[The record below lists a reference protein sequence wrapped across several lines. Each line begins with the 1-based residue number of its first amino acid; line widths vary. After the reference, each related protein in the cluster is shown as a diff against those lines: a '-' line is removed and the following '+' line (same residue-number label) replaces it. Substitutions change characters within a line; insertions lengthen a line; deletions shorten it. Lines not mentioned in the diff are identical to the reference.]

1 MLRTSTSTSPRP
13 TGQLDPKYEQVFT
26 GDAAKETN
34 ERMTDSV
41 PESTRQT
48 LDRLYENPE
57 NRLTSL
63 FELAPDDEQVESQLT
78 MFKALANQHRVRI
91 LEALRDGELCACE
104 LQVVL
109 DAPQSTVASHL
120 RELKDAGLVKT
131 RRQGKWT
138 YYRIGDTAVLQ
149 LLDIADALTQEPV

>member
-1 MLRTSTSTSPRP
+1 
-13 TGQLDPKYEQVFT
+13 
-26 GDAAKETN
+26 
-34 ERMTDSV
+34 MTDSV

-63 FELAPDDEQVESQLT
+63 FELGPDDEQVESQLT
-78 MFKALANQHRVRI
+78 MFKALANQHRIRI

>member
-1 MLRTSTSTSPRP
+1 
-13 TGQLDPKYEQVFT
+13 
-26 GDAAKETN
+26 
-34 ERMTDSV
+34 MTDSV

-78 MFKALANQHRVRI
+78 MFKALANQHRIRI

-120 RELKDAGLVKT
+120 RELKDAGLVNT

-149 LLDIADALTQEPV
+149 LLDIANALSEETV

>member
-1 MLRTSTSTSPRP
+1 
-13 TGQLDPKYEQVFT
+13 
-26 GDAAKETN
+26 
-34 ERMTDSV
+34 MTDSV

-63 FELAPDDEQVESQLT
+63 FELASDDEQVAGQVT

-91 LEALRDGELCACE
+91 LEALREGELCACE

-138 YYRIGDTAVLQ
+138 YYRIGDTAALQ
-149 LLDIADALTQEPV
+149 LLDVAAALTEDER

>member
-1 MLRTSTSTSPRP
+1 M
-13 TGQLDPKYEQVFT
+13 
-26 GDAAKETN
+26 A
-34 ERMTDSV
+34 DSV

-48 LDRLYENPE
+48 LDRLYDDPDD
-57 NRLTSL
+57 RLASL
-63 FELAPDDEQVESQLT
+63 FELTLGDTGIEATRV
-78 MFKALANQHRVRI
+78 FKALSNEHRIRI

-104 LQVVL
+104 VQVVL

-120 RELKDAGLVKT
+120 RELKDAGLVNT

-149 LLDIADALTQEPV
+149 LLDVADALAEETA

>member
-1 MLRTSTSTSPRP
+1 
-13 TGQLDPKYEQVFT
+13 
-26 GDAAKETN
+26 
-34 ERMTDSV
+34 MTDPVS
-41 PESTRQT
+41 ESTRQT
-48 LDRLYENPE
+48 LERLYEDPE

-63 FELAPDDEQVESQLT
+63 FEIAADEERIDTQLT
-78 MFKALANQHRVRI
+78 VFKALANEYRVRI
-91 LEALRDGELCACE
+91 LDALRDGEMCACE
-104 LQVVL
+104 LEVVL

-149 LLDIADALTQEPV
+149 LLDIADALTATSGE

>member
-1 MLRTSTSTSPRP
+1 
-13 TGQLDPKYEQVFT
+13 
-26 GDAAKETN
+26 
-34 ERMTDSV
+34 MTDSV

-63 FELAPDDEQVESQLT
+63 FELAPDDEQVNGQLT
-78 MFKALANQHRVRI
+78 TFKALANRHRIRI

-149 LLDIADALTQEPV
+149 LLDIADALRGETA

>member
-1 MLRTSTSTSPRP
+1 M
-13 TGQLDPKYEQVFT
+13 
-26 GDAAKETN
+26 A
-34 ERMTDSV
+34 DSV

-48 LDRLYENPE
+48 LDRLYDDPDD
-57 NRLTSL
+57 RLKSL
-63 FELAPDDEQVESQLT
+63 FGLTPDDTEIEAT
-78 MFKALANQHRVRI
+78 RAIFKALSNEYRIRI

-104 LQVVL
+104 IQVVL

-120 RELKDAGLVKT
+120 RELKDAGLVNT

-149 LLDIADALTQEPV
+149 LLDIADALAEETE

>member
-1 MLRTSTSTSPRP
+1 M
-13 TGQLDPKYEQVFT
+13 
-26 GDAAKETN
+26 A
-34 ERMTDSV
+34 DSV

-63 FELAPDDEQVESQLT
+63 FELTPDDEQVDAQLSV
-78 MFKALANQHRVRI
+78 FKALANEHRIRI
-91 LEALRDGELCACE
+91 LEALKEGELCACE
-104 LQVVL
+104 VQVVL

-120 RELKDAGLVKT
+120 RELKDSGLVKT

-149 LLDIADALTQEPV
+149 LLDIADALMEGEL

>member
-1 MLRTSTSTSPRP
+1 
-13 TGQLDPKYEQVFT
+13 
-26 GDAAKETN
+26 
-34 ERMTDSV
+34 MTDTV

-48 LDRLYENPE
+48 LERLYENPDD
-57 NRLTSL
+57 RLTSL
-63 FELAPDDEQVESQLT
+63 FELGADNKQVDAQLT
-78 MFKALANQHRVRI
+78 VFKALANEYRVRI
-91 LEALRDGELCACE
+91 LDALRDGEMCACE

-120 RELKDAGLVKT
+120 RELNDAGIVRK

-149 LLDIADALTQEPV
+149 LLDLASAFAKDTE

>member
-1 MLRTSTSTSPRP
+1 
-13 TGQLDPKYEQVFT
+13 
-26 GDAAKETN
+26 
-34 ERMTDSV
+34 MTDSV

-63 FELAPDDEQVESQLT
+63 FELAPDDKQVESQLT
-78 MFKALANQHRVRI
+78 MFKALANQHRIRI

-149 LLDIADALTQEPV
+149 LLDIADALTEEPV

>member
-1 MLRTSTSTSPRP
+1 M
-13 TGQLDPKYEQVFT
+13 
-26 GDAAKETN
+26 A
-34 ERMTDSV
+34 DSV

-48 LDRLYENPE
+48 LDRLYDNPE
-57 NRLTSL
+57 DRLTSL
-63 FELAPDDEQVESQLT
+63 FELTPDDTEIEATQAV
-78 MFKALANQHRVRI
+78 FKALSNEHRIRI

-104 LQVVL
+104 IQVVL

-120 RELKDAGLVKT
+120 RELKDAGLVNT

-149 LLDIADALTQEPV
+149 LLDIANALVEETA

>member
-1 MLRTSTSTSPRP
+1 
-13 TGQLDPKYEQVFT
+13 
-26 GDAAKETN
+26 
-34 ERMTDSV
+34 MTDTV

-48 LDRLYENPE
+48 LERLYENPDD
-57 NRLTSL
+57 RLTSL
-63 FELAPDDEQVESQLT
+63 FELGADNKQVDAQLT
-78 MFKALANQHRVRI
+78 VFKALANEYRVRI
-91 LEALRDGELCACE
+91 LDALRDGEMCVCE

-120 RELKDAGLVKT
+120 RELNDAEIVRK

-149 LLDIADALTQEPV
+149 LLDLASAFAKDTE

>member
-1 MLRTSTSTSPRP
+1 
-13 TGQLDPKYEQVFT
+13 
-26 GDAAKETN
+26 
-34 ERMTDSV
+34 MTDSV

-48 LDRLYENPE
+48 LERLYENSE

-63 FELAPDDEQVESQLT
+63 FDLAADDEQVDAQLT
-78 MFKALANQHRVRI
+78 VFKALANEHRIRI
-91 LEALRDGELCACE
+91 LDALRDGEMCACE

-120 RELKDAGLVKT
+120 RELNDAGIVKK

-138 YYRIGDTAVLQ
+138 YYRIGDTAVHQ
-149 LLDIADALTQEPV
+149 LLDIAEVLDQ

>member
-1 MLRTSTSTSPRP
+1 
-13 TGQLDPKYEQVFT
+13 
-26 GDAAKETN
+26 
-34 ERMTDSV
+34 MTDSV

-63 FELAPDDEQVESQLT
+63 FELSPDDEQVESQLT
-78 MFKALANQHRVRI
+78 MFKALANQHRIRI

-149 LLDIADALTQEPV
+149 LLDIADALTEGTV

>member
-1 MLRTSTSTSPRP
+1 
-13 TGQLDPKYEQVFT
+13 
-26 GDAAKETN
+26 
-34 ERMTDSV
+34 MTDSV

-63 FELAPDDEQVESQLT
+63 FELASDDEQVAGQVT

-91 LEALRDGELCACE
+91 LEALREGELCACE

-138 YYRIGDTAVLQ
+138 YYRIGDTAALQ
-149 LLDIADALTQEPV
+149 LLDVAAALAEDER

>member
-1 MLRTSTSTSPRP
+1 MS
-13 TGQLDPKYEQVFT
+13 
-26 GDAAKETN
+26 
-34 ERMTDSV
+34 DSV

-48 LDRLYENPE
+48 LERLYEDPDS
-57 NRLTSL
+57 RLTSL
-63 FELAPDDEQVESQLT
+63 FDLAADDGQVDAQLT
-78 MFKALANQHRVRI
+78 VFKALANEHRIRI
-91 LEALRDGELCACE
+91 LDALRDGEMCACE

-120 RELKDAGLVKT
+120 RELADAGVVRK

-149 LLDIADALTQEPV
+149 LLDMAAALDG